1 MVDVLS
7 RSLTTGNGARFEG
20 ARRESGAEA
29 VDADCR
35 DDAFAGPPR

>member
-7 RSLTTGNGARFEG
+7 RSLTMGKGARFEG

-29 VDADCR
+29 VEADCR
-35 DDAFAGPPR
+35 VDALAGPPR